1 MLRLS
6 VDCDEVPENVAAA
19 VRQLSQHSGSH
30 LRRVS
35 PTTYAA
41 YPRTLTS
48 DTRDVTN
55 S

>member
-6 VDCDEVPENVAAA
+6 VECDEVPETVTAA
-19 VRQLSQHSGSH
+19 VGRLSQHSGSH

-35 PTTYAA
+35 LTYAA
-41 YPRTLTS
+41 FPHTLTS